1 MKELCGCERYW
12 ITGNDISCKTCQRES
27 KKSNDLDREVEK
39 HWGKN
44 FVKEIEA
51 FNELHKDADIHHLD
65 KCGDLMGVTYRS
77 PLAKRI
83 EMYREIEKIQRK
95 MKK

>member
-1 MKELCGCERYW
+1 M
-12 ITGNDISCKTCQRES
+12 S
-27 KKSNDLDREVEK
+27 KKLDREVER
-39 HWGKN
+39 HWGKG
-44 FVKEIEA
+44 FVKEIA
-51 FNELHKDADIHHLD
+51 DFNEAHKDADIHHLD

-83 EMYREIEKIQRK
+83 SMYEEIERIQKK